1 MKKILLVCLLTISMN
16 MQAQEVFQELRQKN
30 RAIVENPQSN
40 ELVRQIGQF
49 KLDALN
55 YLIIKMQEEMP
66 DSSAYYLDV
75 QAYSM
80 DQYVQ
85 FYIKKLVELNKMP
98 QSLQEQMTKIFMD
111 TSRQFPL
118 FKDKD
123 QEMVL
128 SYYNRGECL
137 TRFSL
142 DTDWEKALEAI
153 EKKMEANK

>member
-1 MKKILLVCLLTISMN
+1 MKKILLVCLLAISMN

-85 FYIKKLVELNKMP
+85 FYIKKLVELNKM
-98 QSLQEQMTKIFMD
+98 TKIFMD

>member
-1 MKKILLVCLLTISMN
+1 MKKILIVIMLIVGMN
-16 MQAQEVFQELRQKN
+16 AQAQEVYNELRKTN
-30 RAIVENPQSN
+30 KAIVENPQSHGI
-40 ELVRQIGQF
+40 VRTISQF

-55 YLIIKMQEEMP
+55 YLAIKMQEEMP
-66 DSSAYYLDV
+66 DSSVYFLDR
-75 QAYSM
+75 QALAM
-80 DQYVQ
+80 NEYVQ